1 MLCRQAARFG
11 SFFSRRFGLRGENRA
26 YPADLKPPTGQNFPR
41 SIMTKILRSHEQT
54 LFRRS
59 LLIVGLA
66 TIVLLASATGLGQT
80 VNIDRVV
87 SELEPEIQRT
97 LLAGN
102 IPSASIALISGD
114 RVIWSGAYGY
124 TNLWART
131 PATPSTV
138 YLIGSTFKAMSTIA
152 LLQQM
157 ERGKFKLDDRVN
169 DYLTDFK
176 IQGEDPKH
184 PVTFRHLLTHTSG
197 LPGDFGGFPVW
208 GDTVP
213 PSLNEYLSKSLK
225 VTKPPLTS
233 VTYSNMAYTL
243 VAYLV
248 QKFSGV
254 PYKQYIQEHIF
265 APLEMN
271 STAFEPRPDMEER
284 LAIPYVVDEK
294 TGSQVGTV
302 RLKASVWPAGI
313 VYGTVL
319 NQSNWLIANLNGG
332 VFKDK
337 RIISEATLNQMF
349 TRQYD
354 QFMGK
359 IENLWGNETA
369 GFGLT
374 WWTQVRDGD
383 HYIAHSGSVP
393 GYTAFLLG
401 NRDRKLG
408 FAILT
413 NGNRAHLHL
422 FRLADLAIDLMKK
435 YSSTQKAVK
444 GPT

>member
-1 MLCRQAARFG
+1 MM
-11 SFFSRRFGLRGENRA
+11 SKSRERN
-26 YPADLKPPTGQNFPR
+26 QN
-41 SIMTKILRSHEQT
+41 QT
-54 LFRRS
+54 LFGNS
-59 LLIVGLA
+59 ILGIIALTAIF
-66 TIVLLASATGLGQT
+66 ISASQTAAAQT
-80 VNIDRVV
+80 VDIDRVV
-87 SELEPEIQRT
+87 AELEPEIHQT
-97 LLAGN
+97 MLAGN
-102 IPSASIALISGD
+102 IPSVSIALVSGNQ
-114 RVIWSGAYGY
+114 VIWNGAYGQ

-131 PATPSTV
+131 PATSNTV
-138 YLIGSTFKAMSTIA
+138 YLIGSTFKTMSTVA
-152 LLQQM
+152 LLQLM
-157 ERGKFKLDDRVN
+157 EQGKFKLDDRVN
-169 DYLTDFK
+169 DYLTEFK
-176 IQGEDPKH
+176 IQGEDPQR

-197 LPGDFGGFPVW
+197 LPADFGGFPVW
-208 GDTVP
+208 GETVP

-243 VAYLV
+243 IGYLV

-265 APLEMN
+265 TPLEMS

-284 LAIPYVVDEK
+284 LSVPYVFDTK
-294 TGSQVGTV
+294 TGSQAATV
-302 RLKASVWPAGI
+302 RVKATVWPAGI
-313 VYGTVL
+313 VYGTAL

-332 VFKDK
+332 MFKDK
-337 RIISEATLNQMF
+337 RIIREQTLNQMF

-354 QFMGK
+354 QFKGK

-383 HYIAHSGSVP
+383 RYFAHSGSVR

-422 FRLADLAIDLMKK
+422 FKLADKAIDLMKK
-435 YSSTQKAVK
+435 HGSVAKVSTATSRSV
-444 GPT
+444 P

>member
-1 MLCRQAARFG
+1 MM
-11 SFFSRRFGLRGENRA
+11 NR
-26 YPADLKPPTGQNFPR
+26 LKHQSTR
-41 SIMTKILRSHEQT
+41 ITCLSKC
-54 LFRRS
+54 LF
-59 LLIVGLA
+59 IAGLA
-66 TIVLLASATGLGQT
+66 AIFLSTTALAGAQT

-87 SELEPEIQRT
+87 AELEPEIQRA

-102 IPSASIALISGD
+102 IPSAPIVLIGVD
-114 RVIWSGAYGY
+114 RVICTSVNVYSKLGGRA
-124 TNLWART
+124 A
-131 PATPSTV
+131 ATPNTV

-157 ERGKFKLDDRVN
+157 EQGKFKLDDRVN

-176 IQGEDPKH
+176 IQGEDPQH

-197 LPGDFGGFPVW
+197 LPADFGPFPVW

-213 PSLNEYLSKSLK
+213 PSLEDYLRKSLK

-265 APLEMN
+265 TPLEMT

-284 LAIPYVVDEK
+284 LSLPYVVDEK
-294 TGSQVGTV
+294 TGAQVGTV

-319 NQSNWLIANLNGG
+319 NQANWVITNLNGG
-332 VFKDK
+332 AFNDK
-337 RIISEATLNQMF
+337 RLSA
-349 TRQYD
+349 
-354 QFMGK
+354 
-359 IENLWGNETA
+359 
-369 GFGLT
+369 
-374 WWTQVRDGD
+374 
-383 HYIAHSGSVP
+383 
-393 GYTAFLLG
+393 
-401 NRDRKLG
+401 RKRWIKCSP
-408 FAILT
+408 A
-413 NGNRAHLHL
+413 
-422 FRLADLAIDLMKK
+422 
-435 YSSTQKAVK
+435 STI
-444 GPT
+444 T

>member
-1 MLCRQAARFG
+1 MI
-11 SFFSRRFGLRGENRA
+11 
-26 YPADLKPPTGQNFPR
+26 K
-41 SIMTKILRSHEQT
+41 LRSLRKS
-54 LFRRS
+54 LF
-59 LLIVGLA
+59 VA
-66 TIVLLASATGLGQT
+66 AAVAAMVLTAPRILSAQT
-80 VNIDRVV
+80 VNIDRVIA
-87 SELEPEIQRT
+87 ELEPEIQRA

-114 RVIWSGAYGY
+114 RVVWTNAYGY
-124 TNLWART
+124 SNLWART

-152 LLQQM
+152 LLHQM
-157 ERGKFKLDDRVN
+157 EQGKFKLDDRVN

-176 IQGEDPKH
+176 IQGEDPQH

-197 LPGDFGGFPVW
+197 LPADFGPFPVW

-213 PSLNEYLSKSLK
+213 PSLDDYLRKSLK

-265 APLEMN
+265 TPLEMT

-284 LAIPYVVDEK
+284 LSIPYVVDEK
-294 TGSQVGTV
+294 TGGQVGTV

-319 NQSNWLIANLNGG
+319 NQANWLITNLNGG

-337 RIISEATLNQMF
+337 RLISQSTLDQMF

-354 QFMGK
+354 QFKGT
-359 IENLWGNETA
+359 IENIWGNETA

-374 WWTQVRDGD
+374 WWTEVRDGD
-383 HYIAHSGSVP
+383 RYIAHSGSVP

-413 NGNRAHLHL
+413 NGNRAHPHL
-422 FRLADLAIDLMKK
+422 FKLADKAIDLMKK
-435 YSSTQKAVK
+435 YGSTDKATAAK
-444 GPT
+444 P

>member
-1 MLCRQAARFG
+1 M
-11 SFFSRRFGLRGENRA
+11 NRA
-26 YPADLKPPTGQNFPR
+26 TTYTPKQGRFLRQLLFTI
-41 SIMTKILRSHEQT
+41 SIGAILSTAPVFAH
-54 LFRRS
+54 
-59 LLIVGLA
+59 A
-66 TIVLLASATGLGQT
+66 QT

-87 SELEPEIQRT
+87 AELEPEIQRM

-102 IPSASIALISGD
+102 IPSCSIALIAGD
-114 RVIWSGAYGY
+114 KVIWTNGYGY
-124 TNLWART
+124 SNLWART
-131 PATPSTV
+131 PATPNTV

-157 ERGKFKLDDRVN
+157 EQGKFKLDDPVN
-169 DYLTDFK
+169 RYLTDFN
-176 IQGEDPKH
+176 IQGEDPQH

-197 LPGDFGGFPVW
+197 LPADFGGFPVW

-213 PSLNEYLSKSLK
+213 PSLEDYLRKSLK
-225 VTKPPLTS
+225 VSNPPLKS
-233 VTYSNMAYTL
+233 VVYSNMAYTL
-243 VAYLV
+243 VGYLV

-265 APLEMN
+265 TPLEMN

-284 LAIPYVVDEK
+284 LAIPYVFDEK
-294 TGSQVGTV
+294 TGSQTGTV

-319 NQSNWLIANLNGG
+319 NQANWLIANLNGG

-337 RIISEATLNQMF
+337 RLISQATLDQMF

-354 QFMGK
+354 QFKGT
-359 IENLWGNETA
+359 IEKLWGNETA

-374 WWTQVRDGD
+374 WWTEVRDGD
-383 HYIAHSGSVP
+383 RYIAHSGSVP

-408 FAILT
+408 FAIMT
-413 NGNRAHLHL
+413 NGNRAHPHL
-422 FRLADLAIDLMKK
+422 FKLADEAIDLMKK
-435 YSSTQKAVK
+435 YYSAEKSMAR
-444 GPT
+444 P

>member
-1 MLCRQAARFG
+1 MNKFRHQILISGPRHWSLAAI
-11 SFFSRRFGLRGENRA
+11 SLA
-26 YPADLKPPTGQNFPR
+26 A
-41 SIMTKILRSHEQT
+41 I
-54 LFRRS
+54 
-59 LLIVGLA
+59 LLIIPRIAVA
-66 TIVLLASATGLGQT
+66 QT

-87 SELEPEIQRT
+87 AELEPEIQRT
-97 LLAGN
+97 MLAGN
-102 IPSASIALISGD
+102 IPSASIALIAGD
-114 RVIWSGAYGY
+114 RVIWSNAYGY
-124 TNLWART
+124 SNLWART
-131 PATPSTV
+131 PATASTV
-138 YLIGSTFKAMSTIA
+138 YLIGSTFKAMSTVA

-157 ERGKFKLDDRVN
+157 EQGKFKLDDRVS

-176 IQGEDPKH
+176 IQGEDPQH

-197 LPGDFGGFPVW
+197 LPADFGPFPVW
-208 GDTVP
+208 GDTAP
-213 PSLNEYLSKSLK
+213 PSLEEYLRKSLK
-225 VTKPPLTS
+225 VTKPPLMS
-233 VTYSNMAYTL
+233 VTYSNMAFTL

-248 QKFSGV
+248 QKFSGG

-265 APLEMN
+265 TPLEMT

-284 LAIPYVVDEK
+284 LAIPYTVDEK

-319 NQSNWLIANLNGG
+319 NQANWLITNLNGG

-337 RIISEATLNQMF
+337 RLISQSTLDQMF

-354 QFMGK
+354 QFKGT
-359 IENLWGNETA
+359 IENIWGNETA

-374 WWTQVRDGD
+374 WWTEVRDGD
-383 HYIAHSGSVP
+383 RYTAHSGSVP

-413 NGNRAHLHL
+413 NGNRAHPHL
-422 FRLADLAIDLMKK
+422 FKLADKAIDLMKK
-435 YSSTQKAVK
+435 YSVEK
-444 GPT
+444 PTGAKP

>member
-1 MLCRQAARFG
+1 MKCKMEVTDFFG
-11 SFFSRRFGLRGENRA
+11 MKEPNVN
-26 YPADLKPPTGQNFPR
+26 K
-41 SIMTKILRSHEQT
+41 
-54 LFRRS
+54 FRRQTQRHASLRQS
-59 LLIVGLA
+59 LLVAISVLA
-66 TIVLLASATGLGQT
+66 IFLTASRPAISQTINT
-80 VNIDRVV
+80 DRVV
-87 SELEPEIQRT
+87 AELEPEIQRA

-102 IPSASIALISGD
+102 IPSASIALIAGD
-114 RVIWSGAYGY
+114 RVIWTGAYGY
-124 TNLWART
+124 SNLWART
-131 PATPSTV
+131 PATPNTV

-157 ERGKFKLDDRVN
+157 EQGKFKLDDRVN

-176 IQGEDPKH
+176 IQGEDPQH

-197 LPGDFGGFPVW
+197 LPADFGGFPVW

-213 PSLNEYLSKSLK
+213 PSLDDYLRKSLK

-254 PYKQYIQEHIF
+254 PYKQYVQEHIF
-265 APLEMN
+265 TPLEMT

-284 LAIPYVVDEK
+284 LSVPYTVDEK
-294 TGSQVGTV
+294 TGSQVGAV

-319 NQSNWLIANLNGG
+319 NQANWLITNLNGG
-332 VFKDK
+332 VFKEK
-337 RIISEATLNQMF
+337 RIISQSTLDQMF

-354 QFMGK
+354 QFKGT
-359 IENLWGNETA
+359 IENIWGNETA

-383 HYIAHSGSVP
+383 RYIAHSGSVP

-413 NGNRAHLHL
+413 NGNRSHPHLIKL
-422 FRLADLAIDLMKK
+422 SDTAIDLMKK
-435 YSSTQKAVK
+435 YSRVEKVTTAK
-444 GPT
+444 P

>member
-1 MLCRQAARFG
+1 MNLRNLLVVITLLAILLC
-11 SFFSRRFGLRGENRA
+11 
-26 YPADLKPPTGQNFPR
+26 FP
-41 SIMTKILRSHEQT
+41 S
-54 LFRRS
+54 
-59 LLIVGLA
+59 LA
-66 TIVLLASATGLGQT
+66 TAQKVD
-80 VNIDRVV
+80 IDRVV
-87 SELEPEIQRT
+87 AELEPEIHRT

-102 IPSASIALISGD
+102 IPSASIALTVGD
-114 RVIWSGAYGY
+114 RIVWTGAYGY
-124 TNLWART
+124 SNLWART
-131 PATPSTV
+131 PATPGTV

-157 ERGKFKLDDRVN
+157 EAGKFKLDDRVN

-176 IQGEDPKH
+176 IQGEDPNH

-197 LPGDFGGFPVW
+197 LPADFGGFPVW

-213 PSLNEYLSKSLK
+213 PPLDEYLRKSLK
-225 VTKPPLTS
+225 VTKPPVTS

-243 VAYLV
+243 VGYLV

-265 APLEMN
+265 TPLEMT

-284 LAIPYVVDEK
+284 LAIPYVFDEK
-294 TGSQVGTV
+294 TGTQAATV

-313 VYGTVL
+313 VYGTVG
-319 NQSNWLIANLNGG
+319 NQANWLIANLNGG
-332 VFKDK
+332 VYKDK
-337 RIISEATLNQMF
+337 RLIGEQTIEQMF

-354 QFMGK
+354 QFKGT
-359 IENLWGNETA
+359 IEGSWGNETA

-374 WWTQVRDGD
+374 WWTEVRDGD
-383 HYIAHSGSVP
+383 RYIAHSGSVP

-401 NRDRKLG
+401 NRDRKFG

-413 NGNRAHLHL
+413 NGNRAHPHL
-422 FRLADLAIDLMKK
+422 FKLADRAIDLMKK
-435 YSSTQKAVK
+435 YSGS
-444 GPT
+444 